1 MVMTRLVVGYPVDGR
16 DGPLGT
22 VAGTREAASGDQ
34 QAYVLVQLSRVF
46 GLAHTTRLVPVAWVR
61 PAPAD
66 ARRITLDAS
75 RAEVAGCPLL
85 RDDADIQADVAR
97 ALADAGGLLAGAPA
111 LQATV
116 QDGVVALSG
125 DALSRSAT
133 QRAVDIAWQVPGVL
147 GVRDQLVDEG
157 ASVPSTSGQA

>member
-1 MVMTRLVVGYPVDGR
+1 MVMTRLVVGLPVDGR

-22 VAGTREAASGDQ
+22 VAGTREAAFGDQ
-34 QAYVLVQLSRVF
+34 QAYLLVQLSRVF

-66 ARRITLDAS
+66 AQRVTLDAS
-75 RAEVAGCPLL
+75 RAEVAGCPPL
-85 RDDADIQADVAR
+85 RDDADIQADVAK
-97 ALADAGGLLAGAPA
+97 ALAEAGGLLSGAPA

-133 QRAVDIAWQVPGVL
+133 RRAVDVAWQVPGVL
-147 GVRDQLVDEG
+147 GVQDQAVDPNG
-157 ASVPSTSGQA
+157 RVSAVSGQS